1 MFVTTGRVGEFLCG
15 DHEKKL
21 FLKIMNAQGFDTV
34 DVEGV
39 GVDGICPDDGAGV
52 DRTIDQEILGYFASE
67 KSNFVIITIFFR
79 REEFVIISAQES
91 GDLAGVGGD

>member
-52 DRTIDQEILGYFASE
+52 DRTIDQEILGNFASE
-67 KSNFVIITIFFR
+67 KSNSVFITPLLQMGRFCDYLLPGEWR
-79 REEFVIISAQES
+79 S
-91 GDLAGVGGD
+91 GWSGR